1 MLGFSACIEWLF
13 AREAPEFSDRVNLV
27 ARSVLPAIEFW
38 SWRDKD
44 LDAIVQAKDEH
55 GLMVSSICCL
65 PCPPLV
71 VLSNAN
77 DVIQAVRESVSACKK
92 LGSRQLIILTGN
104 ELENTERME
113 QHDAIVGC
121 LKAVAPVAE
130 DSGIVL
136 ILEPLNTMVDHAGYY
151 LVNSDES
158 FEIISEVDSPG
169 IRLLFDIYHQQIS
182 DGNLIESITKNIE
195 LIGHFHA
202 ADVPGRHELGTGE
215 INWANIFT
223 AIEGA
228 DYDGFIGLEYVPTG
242 DTESSLA
249 DLKRIRSRLH
259 A

>member
-13 AREAPEFSDRVNLV
+13 AREAPEFSNRINLV
-27 ARSVLPAIEFW
+27 GQYGIPAIEFW
-38 SWRDKD
+38 SWRDKNI
-44 LDAIVQAKDEH
+44 DAIVQAKNEH
-55 GLMVSSICCL
+55 GLKVSSICCL

-71 VLSNAN
+71 VPSNSN
-77 DVIQAVRESVSACKK
+77 DVLQSVKESVLACKK
-92 LGSRQLIILTGN
+92 LGCRQLIILTGN
-104 ELENTERME
+104 ELEKTKRME

-130 DSGIVL
+130 DADIVL
-136 ILEPLNTMVDHAGYY
+136 VLEPLNVLVDHPGYY

-158 FEIISEVDSPG
+158 FEIIREVDSPA

-182 DGNLIESITKNIE
+182 DGNLIESITKNIN

-215 INWANIFT
+215 INWENIFT
-223 AIEGA
+223 AIEKAG
-228 DYDGFIGLEYVPTG
+228 YDGFIGLEYVPTG
-242 DTESSLA
+242 STESSL
-249 DLKRIRSRLH
+249 DYLKSIRNLLH